1 MRIIFEYYFNEVKKE
16 FISTCD
22 SEFKGDYIPLISYL
36 NDDLGDKSEYKE
48 FLKDIL
54 NILINNR
61 EEDISSNSWGVDVVG
76 DNVYIFF
83 LYDSDNKQ
91 YQIKLPKIEFIF
103 IIRRWIDFLNK
114 SIKDPNYQE
123 VIDSED
129 AYK

>member
-1 MRIIFEYYFNEVKKE
+1 
-16 FISTCD
+16 
-22 SEFKGDYIPLISYL
+22 
-36 NDDLGDKSEYKE
+36 
-48 FLKDIL
+48 
-54 NILINNR
+54 
-61 EEDISSNSWGVDVVG
+61 VVG

>member
-1 MRIIFEYYFNEVKKE
+1 M
-16 FISTCD
+16 FI
-22 SEFKGDYIPLISYL
+22 Y
-36 NDDLGDKSEYKE
+36 
-48 FLKDIL
+48 
-54 NILINNR
+54 
-61 EEDISSNSWGVDVVG
+61 
-76 DNVYIFF
+76 FF

-123 VIDSED
+123 IIDSED